1 MVLVKHL
8 TALFFFVGVIGVSS
22 GSVYEVGDS
31 HGWNNDSSVDYTS
44 WASTKNFH
52 VGDIIRFV
60 YNPLE
65 NNVMQVSR
73 KSFHACNSTDFVSVI
88 ISGNDSIPITR
99 PGHYYYICG
108 VPGHCQ
114 AGQKVDIRVPKP
126 SSSPA
131 PSASPSSWS
140 PIPPPTEHPS
150 DPSPPAGNAPSPS
163 KNTASPSSIEY
174 YSKWLL
180 AFHLFIAVGFLH

>member
-1 MVLVKHL
+1 MALVKHL
-8 TALFFFVGVIGVSS
+8 TALFFFVGVIAVSS
-22 GSVYEVGDS
+22 GTVYEVGDS
-31 HGWNNDSSVDYTS
+31 DGWNNDGSVDYKT

-65 NNVMQVSR
+65 NNVMLVSR

-108 VPGHCQ
+108 VPGHCE

-150 DPSPPAGNAPSPS
+150 DSSPPAGNAPHPS
-163 KNTASPSSIEY
+163 KNSASSIEY
-174 YSKWLL
+174 YSTGLL
-180 AFHLFIAVGFLH
+180 AFHLLIAVGFLL